1 MMFVFALF
9 FQLELTVHL
18 QKGAVGTEA
27 ASSSSIT
34 QINKVG
40 HTLIL

>member
-27 ASSSSIT
+27 ACSSIT